1 MKKCFLVF
9 LALLLLISPCLAY
22 SVPDD
27 TIVYVTNT
35 GTKYH
40 RDGCSYLH
48 SSRPMTI
55 QQAEAAGYGPC
66 SVCKADRKTGRY
78 ESNLGGQSSS
88 SSSHAGAGETPTVRP
103 APTPVPDPAPSPAPD
118 SDAGDDSFYGLRV
131 FLAVFICVAPFF
143 AYIFWFGRR
152 RK

>member
-9 LALLLLISPCLAY
+9 LALLLLMSPCLAY

-40 RDGCSYLH
+40 RDGCSHLH
-48 SSRPMTI
+48 SSHSMTI

-66 SVCKADRKTGRY
+66 SVCRPDRKAGKY
-78 ESNLGGQSSS
+78 ESNWDGQSSI
-88 SSSHAGAGETPTVRP
+88 SSSHAGAVETPTVRP
-103 APTPVPDPAPSPAPD
+103 APTPVPDPNT
-118 SDAGDDSFYGLRV
+118 GDDTFYGLRV

-143 AYIFWFGRR
+143 VYIFWFGRK